1 MDVGLTEQFDFL
13 FLFYYKG
20 GVNYSD
26 LNKSSKIKYCNKV
39 WIGDVKMGVMMYWL
53 LTKKV
58 WDNEVNNNIYVV
70 HSYVIVIH

>member
-39 WIGDVKMGVMMYWL
+39 
-53 LTKKV
+53 
-58 WDNEVNNNIYVV
+58 
-70 HSYVIVIH
+70 